1 MSDNNKQMPDLRR
14 QTNIYRLSTPSVLY
28 QISLSVTADVTINK
42 ACMVEGEEVENNKRL
57 KDLLSF

>member
-14 QTNIYRLSTPSVLY
+14 QTNIYRLSTRSVLY

-42 ACMVEGEEVENNKRL
+42 ASMVEGEEVENNKRL
-57 KDLLSF
+57 KDLLAF